1 MLSPRDLRSLR
12 ILLTET
18 SRIDETGEHVKSFRD
33 KNVLLTGAG
42 SGIGRALAQQLAE
55 AGCHLYLVD
64 VNQEAVTSLADDL
77 AAAGTTVWTRI
88 CDLSVPAD
96 VTSMLNDFDARV
108 GILDLL
114 INNAGVAYY
123 GPTEQ
128 MSEQQWEWLMQIN
141 LLSPIQITNH
151 FLPHL
156 LTRPDA
162 HIANMCSISGM
173 VAGGRFAAYNTS
185 KFGLVG
191 YTEALRA
198 EYGRKGIGVTAICP
212 GPVLTNL
219 YKSAAAGRSDTSVPE
234 PPALLSATPEQ
245 VAQRSLVAI
254 RRNRRQQ
261 LITPMAYGLYYMKK
275 LTPGLIDFASQVS
288 RKKKR
293 RLAELQRLENER
305 LAAETAAPSE
315 TTTQPG
321 SEDAS
326 RRRAA

>member
-1 MLSPRDLRSLR
+1 M
-12 ILLTET
+12 
-18 SRIDETGEHVKSFRD
+18 KSFQDR
-33 KNVLLTGAG
+33 NVLLTGAA

-55 AGCHLYLVD
+55 AGCRLYLVD
-64 VNQEAVTSLADDL
+64 IDQRALQTVAEDL
-77 AAAGTTVWTRI
+77 TTAGTTVWTRV
-88 CDLSVPAD
+88 CDLSVAAD
-96 VTSMLNDFDARV
+96 VDNMLADFDERV

-128 MSEQQWEWLMQIN
+128 MSQQQWDWLMQIN

-185 KFGLVG
+185 KFGLIG

-198 EYGRKGIGVTAICP
+198 EYGRKGIGVTAVCP
-212 GPVLTNL
+212 GPVTTNL
-219 YKSAAAGRSDTSVPE
+219 YKSAAAGRKDTSVPE
-234 PPALLSATPEQ
+234 PPPLLSATPDQ
-245 VAQRSLVAI
+245 VAHRTLHAI
-254 RRNRRQQ
+254 RRNKRQQ

-288 RKKKR
+288 RKKKK
-293 RLAELQRLENER
+293 RLAELQRREDER
-305 LAAETAAPSE
+305 LAQASDQTHNAKDAA
-315 TTTQPG
+315 
-321 SEDAS
+321 
-326 RRRAA
+326 

>member
-1 MLSPRDLRSLR
+1 M
-12 ILLTET
+12 
-18 SRIDETGEHVKSFRD
+18 KSFQD
-33 KNVLLTGAG
+33 KNVLLTGAA

-55 AGCHLYLVD
+55 AGSRLYLVD
-64 VNQEAVTSLADDL
+64 IDQAGLAALADDL
-77 AAAGTTVWTRI
+77 SSAGTTVWTRV

-96 VTSMLNDFDARV
+96 VSAMLNDFDHRV

-114 INNAGVAYY
+114 FNNAGVAYY

-128 MSEQQWEWLMQIN
+128 MSAQQWDWLMQIN

-162 HIANMCSISGM
+162 HIANMCSISGI

-191 YTEALRA
+191 FTEALRA

-219 YKSAAAGRSDTSVPE
+219 YKAAAAGRKDSAVPE
-234 PPALLSATPEQ
+234 PPSLLSATPEQ
-245 VAQRSLVAI
+245 VAHRSLVAI

-261 LITPMAYGLYYMKK
+261 LITPMAYGLHLMKK

-293 RLAELQRLENER
+293 RLAELQRQEDER
-305 LAAETAAPSE
+305 LAAATEDTHVTRRGKAA
-315 TTTQPG
+315 
-321 SEDAS
+321 
-326 RRRAA
+326 